1 MHNLLEVKSRS
12 ELREWLRQN
21 HDRETECWVAVRRG
35 RPVDDGTFRYVD
47 AVEEALCFGWIDST
61 VKKIS
66 DEVTVQ
72 KLCPRKPRSNWSEL
86 NKERCRRMERLG
98 LMTDAGR
105 AVLPDMSAAGFTI
118 DPDILR
124 ELQADPVLWENFRRL
139 PELYR
144 RVRIDTIQIKR
155 NQPELFR
162 KRLDKFLENTRRG
175 ILYGEWND
183 NGRLWPG
190 DPEMEPF
197 VLRPWRESD
206 GPALARCLNNRKIWD
221 NCRDGLPYPYTEED
235 ALRFIRSA
243 SEQEGSRNYCI
254 EIRQE
259 AAGNIGFI
267 RGTDVE
273 RYNAEVGYWL
283 AEPYWNRG
291 IMSRA
296 LKEAVGEYL
305 RQTDACASMP
315 GSMPAIGPP
324 CGFWSG
330 PGSGR
335 AASGAR
341 PASRTGG
348 LSIAIVTSCSGDR
361 ITLHAEAPGGHSGS
375 AGLRTSKTRRE
386 ERRALF
392 GDMAASDIFRPF
404 GSGMD
409 SGFIG

>member
-144 RVRIDTIQIKR
+144 RGGSI
-155 NQPELFR
+155 PFR
-162 KRLDKFLENTRRG
+162 SRG
-175 ILYGEWND
+175 TNPNFSANASTSFWKTPAGESSTANGTTTAGYG
-183 NGRLWPG
+183 
-190 DPEMEPF
+190 
-197 VLRPWRESD
+197 
-206 GPALARCLNNRKIWD
+206 RKI
-221 NCRDGLPYPYTEED
+221 
-235 ALRFIRSA
+235 LRW
-243 SEQEGSRNYCI
+243 SRLY
-254 EIRQE
+254 
-259 AAGNIGFI
+259 
-267 RGTDVE
+267 
-273 RYNAEVGYWL
+273 
-283 AEPYWNRG
+283 
-291 IMSRA
+291 
-296 LKEAVGEYL
+296 
-305 RQTDACASMP
+305 
-315 GSMPAIGPP
+315 
-324 CGFWSG
+324 
-330 PGSGR
+330 
-335 AASGAR
+335 
-341 PASRTGG
+341 
-348 LSIAIVTSCSGDR
+348 
-361 ITLHAEAPGGHSGS
+361 
-375 AGLRTSKTRRE
+375 
-386 ERRALF
+386 
-392 GDMAASDIFRPF
+392 
-404 GSGMD
+404 
-409 SGFIG
+409 

>member
-21 HDRETECWVAVRRG
+21 HDRETECRVAVRRG

-47 AVEEALCFGWIDST
+47 AVEEAMCFGWIDST

-175 ILYGEWND
+175 ILYGEWN
-183 NGRLWPG
+183 
-190 DPEMEPF
+190 EYH
-197 VLRPWRESD
+197 
-206 GPALARCLNNRKIWD
+206 PAARCD
-221 NCRDGLPYPYTEED
+221 
-235 ALRFIRSA
+235 RSFPI
-243 SEQEGSRNYCI
+243 SY
-254 EIRQE
+254 
-259 AAGNIGFI
+259 
-267 RGTDVE
+267 
-273 RYNAEVGYWL
+273 
-283 AEPYWNRG
+283 
-291 IMSRA
+291 
-296 LKEAVGEYL
+296 
-305 RQTDACASMP
+305 
-315 GSMPAIGPP
+315 
-324 CGFWSG
+324 
-330 PGSGR
+330 
-335 AASGAR
+335 
-341 PASRTGG
+341 
-348 LSIAIVTSCSGDR
+348 
-361 ITLHAEAPGGHSGS
+361 
-375 AGLRTSKTRRE
+375 
-386 ERRALF
+386 
-392 GDMAASDIFRPF
+392 
-404 GSGMD
+404 
-409 SGFIG
+409 

>member
-1 MHNLLEVKSRS
+1 MLEVKSRS

-183 NGRLWPG
+183 NGRLWAE
-190 DPEMEPF
+190 DSEMEPF
-197 VLRPWRESD
+197 VLRPWRKSD
-206 GPALARCLNNRKIWD
+206 GPALVKCLNNRKIWN

-305 RQTDACASMP
+305 RQTDAVRIHARVLCRQ
-315 GSMPAIGPP
+315 
-324 CGFWSG
+324 SG
-330 PGSGR
+330 LHAGSGAGRIPGVRHLAQGLLQERAVCRLSLLR
-335 AASGAR
+335 AARVTGLPCVRRPPAAFGFGGAQDLQDT
-341 PASRTGG
+341 P
-348 LSIAIVTSCSGDR
+348 
-361 ITLHAEAPGGHSGS
+361 
-375 AGLRTSKTRRE
+375 RRE
-386 ERRALF
+386 AGPLRRH
-392 GDMAASDIFRPF
+392 GRE
-404 GSGMD
+404 
-409 SGFIG
+409 

>member
-139 PELYR
+139 PELYK

-155 NQPELFR
+155 NRPELFR

-206 GPALARCLNNRKIWD
+206 GPALARYLNNRKTWD

-305 RQTDACASMP
+305 RQTDAVRIHARVYAGNRASMRVLERA
-315 GSMPAIGPP
+315 GFRA
-324 CGFWSG
+324 CGIWRKACFKN
-330 PGSGR
+330 GR
-335 AASGAR
+335 FVDCHCYELLG
-341 PASRTGG
+341 
-348 LSIAIVTSCSGDR
+348 
-361 ITLHAEAPGGHSGS
+361 
-375 AGLRTSKTRRE
+375 
-386 ERRALF
+386 
-392 GDMAASDIFRPF
+392 
-404 GSGMD
+404 
-409 SGFIG
+409 

>member
-1 MHNLLEVKSRS
+1 
-12 ELREWLRQN
+12 
-21 HDRETECWVAVRRG
+21 
-35 RPVDDGTFRYVD
+35 
-47 AVEEALCFGWIDST
+47 
-61 VKKIS
+61 
-66 DEVTVQ
+66 
-72 KLCPRKPRSNWSEL
+72 
-86 NKERCRRMERLG
+86 
-98 LMTDAGR
+98 MTDAGR
-105 AVLPDMSAAGFTI
+105 AVLPDMGAAGFTI

-124 ELQADPVLWENFRRL
+124 ELQADPALWENFRRL

-155 NQPELFR
+155 SQPELFR

-183 NGRLWPG
+183 SGRLWAE
-190 DPEMEPF
+190 DSEMELF
-197 VLRPWRESD
+197 VLRPWHESD
-206 GPALARCLNNRKIWD
+206 APAQARYLNNRKIWD

-296 LKEAVGEYL
+296 LKRLSGSISG
-305 RQTDACASMP
+305 RRMPCASMP
-315 GSMPAIGPP
+315 GSMPATGPP

-348 LSIAIVTSCSGDR
+348 LSIVTVTSCPGDR
-361 ITLHAEAPGGHSGS
+361 ITLHAAVPGGV
-375 AGLRTSKTRRE
+375 RVRW
-386 ERRALF
+386 
-392 GDMAASDIFRPF
+392 
-404 GSGMD
+404 GSGPPRHAAKRGGSSSAAWPRVIFFDHSDRAWIRD
-409 SGFIG
+409 SSVRQR